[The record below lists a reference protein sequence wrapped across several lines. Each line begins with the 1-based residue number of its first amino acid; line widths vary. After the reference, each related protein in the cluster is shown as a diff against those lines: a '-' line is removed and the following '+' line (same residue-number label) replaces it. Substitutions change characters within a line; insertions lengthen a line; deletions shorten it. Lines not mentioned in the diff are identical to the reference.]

1 MEGDVFLITDTVSPQ
16 TGSVTAPGDDVL
28 TLVDAGGEFCRPN
41 KYVFH
46 TPNLR
51 ILLTS
56 PPRSRADR
64 RWLVQH
70 VQDEGAAYVVSPWL
84 RDEWVVA
91 S

>member
-1 MEGDVFLITDTVSPQ
+1 MEGDVSLITDTVLPQ
-16 TGSVTAPGDDVL
+16 TGRVTAPGDDVL
-28 TLVDAGGEFCRPN
+28 TLVDAEGEFRIPN
-41 KYVFH
+41 KYFFH

-56 PPRSRADR
+56 SPRSRASR
-64 RWLVQH
+64 RWLVQN

-84 RDEWVVA
+84 RDEWLVA

>member
-1 MEGDVFLITDTVSPQ
+1 MGGNVFLITDTVLPQ
-16 TGSVTAPGDDVL
+16 KGRVTAPGEDVL
-28 TLVDAGGEFCRPN
+28 TLVDADGRSPIPN
-41 KYVFH
+41 DNLFY

-56 PPRSRADR
+56 SPRSRADR
-64 RWLVQH
+64 RWLKQN

-84 RDEWVVA
+84 QDEWLVA

>member
-1 MEGDVFLITDTVSPQ
+1 MEGDVFLITDTVLLQ
-16 TGSVTAPGDDVL
+16 TGRVTAPGDDVL
-28 TLVDAGGEFCRPN
+28 TLVDADGEFCIPN
-41 KYVFH
+41 KYFFH

-56 PPRSRADR
+56 SPRSRADR
-64 RWLVQH
+64 RWLIQN

-84 RDEWVVA
+84 QDEWLVA